1 MESILLNAPF
11 SLNEVNENPEL
22 ISEFKGRSASG
33 KMNAYLQSLSAPY
46 GVKVSV
52 DRGLRV
58 LNASGMYYP
67 DDPIPFMAF
76 YPNRKAL
83 IDFLMAMEVD
93 SGGKPSIEEI
103 EEMLEELED
112 LGDD

>member
-11 SLNEVNENPEL
+11 SLNEVKENPEL

-33 KMNAYLQSLSAPY
+33 KMNAYLQSLATPY

-58 LNASGMYYP
+58 LNAKGMYDQ
-67 DDPIPFMAF
+67 DDPLPFMAF
-76 YPNRKAL
+76 YTDRKAL

-93 SGGKPSIEEI
+93 CGGKPSIEEI
-103 EEMLEELED
+103 EGLLED
-112 LGDD
+112 LGDS

>member
-1 MESILLNAPF
+1 MKSILLNAGF
-11 SLNEVNENPEL
+11 SLNEIKENPEL
-22 ISEFKGRSASG
+22 ISEFKGRGAAA
-33 KMNAYLQSLSAPY
+33 KMNTYLQSLATPF
-46 GVKVSV
+46 GIKVSV
-52 DRGLRV
+52 DRGLRAA
-58 LNASGMYYP
+58 NATGMFDR

-76 YPNRKAL
+76 YTDRKAL